1 MSKALAVKPRCAGVY
16 VLPAEAWAR
25 RASGTLANDLAAGAP
40 DRAHAVLVPCAD
52 DGYRVSIRA
61 PRTAPN
67 GCAALAREFA
77 TGGGREAAA
86 GIDHLPAAELERFIE
101 RFQAVFRPSTP

>member
-1 MSKALAVKPRCAGVY
+1 MGKALAVSPRSPGVY

-25 RASGTLANDLAAGAP
+25 RASGTLANDLAAAAP
-40 DRAHAVLVPCAD
+40 DRAHAILVPCAG

-61 PRTAPN
+61 PRAAPS
-67 GCAALAREFA
+67 GCVALAREFA

-86 GIDHLPAAELERFIE
+86 GIDHLPAADLERFIE
-101 RFQAVFRPSTP
+101 RFRTAFRER

>member
-1 MSKALAVKPRCAGVY
+1 MTPYSAGVY

-25 RASGTLANDLAAGAP
+25 RASGTLANDLAAGAT
-40 DRAHAVLVPCAD
+40 DRAHAVLVPCAN

-61 PRTAPN
+61 PRTAPK
-67 GCAALAREFA
+67 GCASLARVFA
-77 TGGGREAAA
+77 SGGGREAAA

-101 RFQAVFRPSTP
+101 RFRTAFGGC